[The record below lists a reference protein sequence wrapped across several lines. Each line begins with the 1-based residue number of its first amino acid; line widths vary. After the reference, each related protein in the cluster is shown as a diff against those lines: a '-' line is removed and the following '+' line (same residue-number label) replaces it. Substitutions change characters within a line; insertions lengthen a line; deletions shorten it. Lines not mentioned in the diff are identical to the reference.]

1 MRDGKKLRF
10 FKIQRTRIIFS
21 YDYYVGISASNAY
34 QAFDIMKYKKIRD
47 RLIKENL
54 IRRKH
59 IFVPDMVSYEDMAL
73 VHEEDY
79 LKKVKDP
86 IMVAQM
92 LRIGNADPWDSYMF
106 EFFRTVTGGTI
117 LAAEHVLKRG
127 GIVFN
132 LGGGFHHAQRD
143 RAAGFCLINDVAI
156 AIEKVRLKYD
166 LSKILIIDLDYH
178 QGDGNLEFYRD
189 NNDVFTFSMHATKWL
204 EIKKEKNIDI
214 LLPHNVSGD
223 EYMDI
228 LKSNLEPVF
237 DSFEPEFVVYIAG
250 SDPYEHDT
258 LCDLNL
264 SREEMLERN
273 LYVKNLV
280 NSRKLPLVVVAGG
293 GYGPES
299 WKIYYDFIA
308 TTLRGKIK

>member
-1 MRDGKKLRF
+1 LRF
-10 FKIQRTRIIFS
+10 FKTQKTHIVFS
-21 YDYYVGISASNAY
+21 YDYYVGILAANAY

-47 RLIKENL
+47 RLIKEKL

-59 IFVPDMVSYEDMAL
+59 IFVPDMVSYDDMAL
-73 VHEEDY
+73 VHDEDY
-79 LKKVKDP
+79 LNKIKDP
-86 IMVAQM
+86 IKVAQM
-92 LRIGNADPWDSYMF
+92 LRIGEVDPWDSYIL

-117 LAAEHVLKRG
+117 LAAEHVLKKG

-156 AIEKVRLKYD
+156 TIEKVRLKYD
-166 LSKILIIDLDYH
+166 LSRILIIDLDYH
-178 QGDGNLEFYRD
+178 QGDGNLEFFRD
-189 NNDVFTFSMHATKWL
+189 NSDVFTFSMHATKWV
-204 EIKKEKNIDI
+204 ETEKETNIDI
-214 LLPHNVSGD
+214 LLPHNVSGTD
-223 EYMDI
+223 YMDI
-228 LKSNLEPVF
+228 LRLNLEPVF
-237 DSFEPEFVVYIAG
+237 SSFEPQFVIYIAG

-273 LYVKNLV
+273 LYVANLV
-280 NSRKLPLVVVAGG
+280 KNKKLPSVVVAGG
-293 GYGPES
+293 GYGAES

-308 TTLRGKIK
+308 TILEGKNK